1 MIGLRGRPDDSECP
15 PGSAT
20 VGPCACHPTVAIL
33 WQRFGPYHLA
43 RLQAAERAL
52 RAHGWSVVG
61 LEVAG
66 ADEYAWD
73 RPGGSV
79 SRRTLFPEVAYA
91 SLDARRIRRAV
102 TSALDAIGPAAVCIN
117 GWAVPEA
124 VAALRWCRAR
134 KRRAVLMS
142 ESFEP
147 SKSPIKEW
155 VKRRRV
161 RRFHAA
167 IVGGSWHA
175 SYLSSLGFARPIEL
189 GYDVVDNRHFAE
201 GGAWAG
207 ARCGSL
213 AGNPYLFANVR
224 FLERKG
230 IDALLRAYARY
241 RMRAASAHAGR
252 PVWHLV
258 ISGGGEKEPFWKRLA
273 LDLDVA
279 DTVHWPGF
287 LQYAEVAAAYRSAG
301 MFVHPA
307 RREAWGLVVNEAAAA
322 GLPLIVGR
330 RVGAAC
336 ELVRDGENGFLVD
349 PDDEHALAGVVTHIA
364 TMPDE
369 ARAAMGAASRRLAAR
384 FEPERF
390 GEAVRRSITGAA

>member
-1 MIGLRGRPDDSECP
+1 MIGSQVRRPDDCESP
-15 PGSAT
+15 RSAT
-20 VGPCACHPTVAIL
+20 VGPCARQPTVAIL

-73 RPGGSV
+73 RPGGLV
-79 SRRTLFPEVAYA
+79 SPRTLFPHEAYA
-91 SLDARRIRRAV
+91 SLDARSIRRAV
-102 TSALDAIGPAAVCIN
+102 TSALDAIQPAAVCIN

-124 VAALRWCRAR
+124 VAALRWCRTR

-155 VKRRRV
+155 VKRQRA
-161 RRFHAA
+161 RRFDAA

-175 SYLSSLGFARPIEL
+175 SYLSSLGFARPIEF

-201 GGAWAG
+201 GRAWAG

-213 AGNPYLFANVR
+213 AGHPYLFANVR

-241 RMRAASAHAGR
+241 RTRAEATDAGT

-258 ISGGGEKEPFWKRLA
+258 ISGSGEMEVPWKQLA

-336 ELVRDGENGFLVD
+336 ELVREGENGFLVD
-349 PDDEHALAGVVTHIA
+349 PDDEEALAGAVRRIA

-369 ARAAMGAASRRLAAR
+369 ARAGMGAASRRLAAR

-390 GEAVRRSITGAA
+390 GEAVRRSVTGAA